1 MRPTHHLSEI
11 YGLLHWQHKMSDY
24 IKVQGYSNLV
34 RDTKTNAVINKDKNA
49 YNIAKRRA
57 EEAQRQRDEIR
68 GATREINNLK
78 CEMHEIKDMLKTLLD
93 RN

>member
-1 MRPTHHLSEI
+1 MSE
-11 YGLLHWQHKMSDY
+11 Y
-24 IKVQGYSNLV
+24 IQVEGHNNLV
-34 RDTKTNAVINKDKNA
+34 RDKHSNAIINRNRNA
-49 YNIAKRRA
+49 YELAKKRA
-57 EEAQRQRDEIR
+57 AEAQKQRDEIR

>member
-1 MRPTHHLSEI
+1 
-11 YGLLHWQHKMSDY
+11 MSDY

-34 RDTKTNAVINKDKNA
+34 RDVNSHAIINKDKNA
-49 YNIAKRRA
+49 YHLAKRRA

-78 CEMHEIKDMLKTLLD
+78 CEMHEIKSMLKTLLERD
-93 RN
+93 

>member
-1 MRPTHHLSEI
+1 
-11 YGLLHWQHKMSDY
+11 MSDY
-24 IKVQGYSNLV
+24 IKVQGYNGLV
-34 RDTKTNAVINKDKNA
+34 RDTKTHAVINKDKNA
-49 YNIAKRRA
+49 YTIAKRRA

>member
-1 MRPTHHLSEI
+1 MI
-11 YGLLHWQHKMSDY
+11 DY
-24 IKVQGYSNLV
+24 IKVQGYNGLV
-34 RDTKTNAVINKDKNA
+34 RDTRTNAVINKDKNA

>member
-1 MRPTHHLSEI
+1 
-11 YGLLHWQHKMSDY
+11 MSDF
-24 IKVQGYSNLV
+24 IKVQGYNGLV
-34 RDTKTNAVINKDKNA
+34 RDTKTHAVINKDKNA
-49 YNIAKRRA
+49 YTIAKRRA